1 MECIYCNKLFS
12 TKHSLASH
20 KTRYHRDEFKSACL
34 KNKWLIKDLM
44 RRVLQGEFVLKKYE
58 KDRLKIVR
66 DGIRKIVYE
75 NKDLEDFL
83 DKEMESAIK
92 LILKICKITFPDC
105 KKRISSNDVS
115 DEKGS
120 SSDEPNDEQKKDSLS
135 ESSESSE

>member
-1 MECIYCNKLFS
+1 
-12 TKHSLASH
+12 
-20 KTRYHRDEFKSACL
+20 
-34 KNKWLIKDLM
+34 M

-92 LILKICKITFPDC
+92 LILKICKITFPDWE
-105 KKRISSNDVS
+105 KRNSSNEDS